1 MRALTLALLL
11 ALPLV
16 TFAGAPRTITLDVQN
31 MTCSL
36 CPVTVRKSLEQ
47 VPGVSVVHV
56 DFDRKTAIVT
66 YDPDRVRPE
75 SLTRATTHAG
85 YPSAMHQ

>member
-1 MRALTLALLL
+1 MRTLTLAWLL

-16 TFAGAPRTITLDVQN
+16 AFAGAPRTVTLDVQN
-31 MTCSL
+31 MTCAL

-47 VPGVSVVHV
+47 VPGVSAVQV
-56 DFDRKTAIVT
+56 DFDRKVAIVT

-75 SLTRATTHAG
+75 SLMRATTHAG
-85 YPSAMHQ
+85 YPSTIHQ